1 MRYILFL
8 LILTMSFSTL
18 RAVELIEGTEL
29 VFADSATAAALVI
42 KDDDYMQRVSAYD
55 RSASMRTDREVS
67 VAEYKQHLARNV
79 RNWPD
84 SLKTMFEQFAR
95 NHHAQLQALQLN
107 LPGKIILIR
116 TTGDEVGGVGVAY
129 TRMNTIVYTDLMLKS
144 AARGALEETFI
155 HEIFHVYS
163 RHNRAMRAR
172 FYKIIGFETGPEL
185 TLPEAWFERHI
196 TNPDAPEMNSYAN
209 LPSEEGVLRVAP
221 FIYATQPVYD
231 VSKTGGIFQSLSF
244 VLLRVEEKDGY
255 TVPVMEEDKPLMI
268 NAYQTPAF
276 WEMIGRNTNYVI
288 HPEEIMASNFTFL
301 VMGKKGLP
309 NPEILKKM
317 KNLFL
322 EKK

>member
-1 MRYILFL
+1 MRSILFL
-8 LILTMSFSTL
+8 LILTTSFSVL

-42 KDDDYMQRVSAYD
+42 KEDDYMQRVSAYD
-55 RSASMRTDREVS
+55 RSASMRTDRAVS
-67 VAEYKQHLARNV
+67 LEEYKRHLARNV
-79 RNWPD
+79 RNW
-84 SLKTMFEQFAR
+84 SEARKNMFSRFAR
-95 NHHAQLQALQLN
+95 NHKKALGALKLN
-107 LPGKIILIR
+107 LPAKIILIR

-129 TRMNTIVYTDLMLKS
+129 TRMNTIVYTDLMLNS

-196 TNPDAPEMNSYAN
+196 TNPDAPEMNCYAN
-209 LPSEEGVLRVAP
+209 LPSAEGLLRVAP

-231 VSKTGGIFQSLSF
+231 VGKPGGIFQSLSF
-244 VLLRVEEKDGY
+244 VLLRVEEKDGHI
-255 TVPVMEEDKPLMI
+255 VPVMAEGKPLMI

-301 VMGKKGLP
+301 VTGKKELP